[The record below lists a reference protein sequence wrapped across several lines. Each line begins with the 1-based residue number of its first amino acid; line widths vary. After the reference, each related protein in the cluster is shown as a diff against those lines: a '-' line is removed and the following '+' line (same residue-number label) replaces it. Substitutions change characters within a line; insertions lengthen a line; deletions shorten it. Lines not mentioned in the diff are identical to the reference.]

1 MTESFPS
8 HDTHSSVSD
17 DFDELS
23 LKSDDSD
30 DDFDFGFSL
39 SDDDEMGD
47 DDDSCSVGDEDED
60 EEDDKEEEEEE
71 SEGEFEAAI
80 EAANEGD
87 GEAMNRVGQCLQK
100 VKGCTKTEER
110 HLSGS

>member
-8 HDTHSSVSD
+8 HDTHSSESD

-23 LKSDDSD
+23 LHSDDSD
-30 DDFDFGFSL
+30 DNFVFGFSL
-39 SDDDEMGD
+39 SDDDELD
-47 DDDSCSVGDEDED
+47 DDDSCPDDDKDEEEDED
-60 EEDDKEEEEEE
+60 DEEC
-71 SEGEFEAAI
+71 EGEFEAAI

-100 VKGCTKTEER
+100 GKGCTKTEER